1 MYDIMPEK
9 NYFCAFLYD
18 LNVATKW
25 AMPFCL
31 FCGAAPKDEFASRL
45 KELFSLLPVEI
56 INENG

>member
-1 MYDIMPEK
+1 MPEK

-18 LNVATKW
+18 MNVATKW